1 MSRFEFFSLFSSS
14 LLLERKKTPKKKT
27 LSYRD
32 HARGVLPPVL
42 QHQQAL
48 VELDAGRAGGL
59 VDADDAALAGDGA
72 AAE

>member
-1 MSRFEFFSLFSSS
+1 MSFFSLFRT
-14 LLLERKKTPKKKT
+14 LARKKKQKT
-27 LSYRD
+27 FSHRD

-59 VDADDAALAGDGA
+59 VDADDAALARDGA
-72 AAE
+72 AAVG